1 MKTTLKTQTYQITIT
16 EISPDFDNDTR
27 LEICFETELTR
38 DYLATLPCADDIL
51 ADLELD
57 ETGLT
62 FELNVAQRHD
72 DKLYMIIK
80 NDRSG
85 DCCDDLAE
93 TIIAF
98 GQPII
103 AFIADS
109 CRLLNIPFYP
119 ND

>member
-72 DKLYMIIK
+72 DKLYAIIK
-80 NDRSG
+80 TTDPATATTILPKRSTPT
-85 DCCDDLAE
+85 ASRSS
-93 TIIAF
+93 TSS
-98 GQPII
+98 PTP
-103 AFIADS
+103 ADS
-109 CRLLNIPFYP
+109 
-119 ND
+119 

>member
-1 MKTTLKTQTYQITIT
+1 MKTTQNTPTYQISIS
-16 EISPDFDNDTR
+16 EISPDFDDPTR
-27 LEICFETELTR
+27 LEICFELFMSR
-38 DYLATLPCADDIL
+38 DYLATLDCADDVL

-57 ETGLT
+57 ETGYD

-98 GQPII
+98 GQPI
-103 AFIADS
+103 ADFIADS